1 MKRLV
6 YGLSI
11 VGLAAVLSLLP
22 GCSGGAAS
30 SSSSNTNV
38 SSATGAVDVLLSDDS
53 TEDWATI
60 GVKVLSITLTPQGG
74 GSPVAI
80 YTAPSPAPMINLVQ
94 LDQLGELVGNAQIP
108 QGTYT
113 SATVT
118 ISANPGDVLL
128 TASADPET
136 GFSVAPGSTV
146 PSSQIQVQGASG
158 TAGSLATNVKV
169 NLVSPLVVTAGQSNQ
184 LDLEFDLSHPAFLV
198 QHTPAGGGTTYWA
211 INFKGPLRHHPIARI
226 DAFLLR
232 DMYGKVTAVSTDN
245 TSITINRVFATRP
258 VVSPETATASSL
270 SRQILV
276 DAVNGTIFF
285 DVEAKTRTVIKDFSS
300 VASSLNGKYVR
311 IAARYQVDGSLVAV
325 RVWASSSF
333 NSLWI
338 SPEGH
343 VLHVNTTSNVITV
356 ENEDGVG
363 VPLTVDSNTKFYYR
377 VPANGLSDATPIG
390 TGTAFLDAGNI
401 VRGFKVHVSVVDP
414 LAVPLVAQAVDIE
427 VAKYAGAI
435 SSPTSTN
442 FIYTRTFPTA
452 TDNYTFTENYAGNFS
467 WWFFTFPTLATSGTS
482 AIPSFVSTV
491 NGAANFGGTVPQL
504 NVVGLS
510 PNNWNG
516 TAWAAVATIIE
527 PTPVPLGTVST
538 AWSATSSGGS
548 FAMTVPGG
556 TNAVTVGAS
565 SVSGSATLVYQVDR
579 TNNIVTVSPIDLT
592 TAAGQTAIA
601 TNLTAG
607 KLVKVVGVPQSDGSI
622 KAYVLL
628 YYTGTVMPQ

>member
-1 MKRLV
+1 MKRLG

-11 VGLAAVLSLLP
+11 VGLAAVLTLLP

-30 SSSSNTNV
+30 SNSSNNV
-38 SSATGAVDVLLSDDS
+38 SAATGAVDVLLSDDS
-53 TEDWATI
+53 TDDWSTI
-60 GVKVLSITLTPQGG
+60 GVRVLGISLTPQGG
-74 GSPVAI
+74 GSPVSI

-94 LDQLGELVGNAQIP
+94 LDQLGELIGNAQIP
-108 QGTYT
+108 AGTYT

-118 ISANPGDVLL
+118 ISANPTDVLL
-128 TASADPET
+128 IASADPEA
-136 GFSVAPGSTV
+136 GFAVPAGTQV
-146 PSSQIQVQGASG
+146 PSNQIQVMGAASG
-158 TAGSLATNVKV
+158 SQTTTVNV

-198 QHTPAGGGTTYWA
+198 QHTPAGGGTTFWA
-211 INFKGPLRHHPIARI
+211 LNFKGPLRHHPIARI

-285 DVEAKTRTVIKDFSS
+285 DVDAKTRTVIKSFSS

-343 VLHVNTTSNVITV
+343 VLHVNTSTNVITV
-356 ENEDGVG
+356 ENENGVG
-363 VPLTVDSNTKFYYR
+363 VPLTVDSNTNFYFR
-377 VPANGLSDATPIG
+377 VPASGLADATPIG
-390 TGTAFLDAGNI
+390 TGTAFLANRNI

-427 VAKYAGAI
+427 VAKYDGAI
-435 SSPTSTN
+435 SGANSTS
-442 FIYTRTFPTA
+442 FLYTRNFPNA
-452 TDNYTFTENYAGNFS
+452 IDDYTFTENYASNFS

-482 AIPSFVSTV
+482 AIPNFVSTV

-504 NVVGLS
+504 TVVGLS
-510 PNNWNG
+510 PNTWNG

-527 PTPVPLGTVST
+527 PTPVPLGSVST
-538 AWSATSSGGS
+538 PWAANNTGGT
-548 FAMTVPGG
+548 FAMMVAGG
-556 TNAVTVGAS
+556 TNAVTVSAS
-565 SVSGSATLVYQVDR
+565 GVSGSATLVYQIDR
-579 TNNIVTVSPIDLT
+579 TNNIITVSPVDLT
-592 TAAGQTAIA
+592 TAAGQATIA
-601 TNLTAG
+601 SNLTAG
-607 KLVKVVGVPQSDGSI
+607 KPVKVVGVPQSDGSI
-622 KAYVLL
+622 KAYVLF

>member
-1 MKRLV
+1 MKRLG

-30 SSSSNTNV
+30 SSSSNNV

-80 YTAPSPAPMINLVQ
+80 YTAASPAPMINLVQ
-94 LDQLGELVGNAQIP
+94 LDQLGELIGNAQIP
-108 QGTYT
+108 AGTYT
-113 SATVT
+113 SATIT
-118 ISANPGDVLL
+118 ISANPSDILL
-128 TASADPET
+128 TASSDPET
-136 GFSVAPGSTV
+136 GFAAAAGSTIS
-146 PSSQIQVQGASG
+146 SSQIQVQGATG
-158 TAGSLATNVKV
+158 TAGSLTTTVNV

-198 QHTPAGGGTTYWA
+198 AHTTASGTIWA

-232 DMYGKVTAVSTDN
+232 DMYGKVTAISTDN

-285 DVEAKTRTVIKDFSS
+285 DVDAKTRTVIKDFSS

-325 RVWASSSF
+325 RIWASSSF

-343 VLHVNTTSNVITV
+343 VLHVNTSTNVITV

-363 VPLTVDSNTKFYYR
+363 VPLTVDSNTNFYYR
-377 VPANGLSDATPIG
+377 VPANALSDATPIG

-401 VRGFKVHVSVVDP
+401 VRGFKVHVAVVDP
-414 LAVPLVAQAVDIE
+414 LAVPLVAQSVDIE
-427 VAKYAGAI
+427 VAKYDGTISGAN
-435 SSPTSTN
+435 SSSFVYTRIFPTST
-442 FIYTRTFPTA
+442 
-452 TDNYTFTENYAGNFS
+452 DDYTFTENYASNFS

-482 AIPSFVSTV
+482 GFVSTV
-491 NGAANFGGTVPQL
+491 NGAASFGGTVPPL
-504 NVVGLS
+504 KVVGLS

-516 TAWAAVATIIE
+516 TTWAAVATIIE

-538 AWSATSSGGS
+538 AWAANSTGGT
-548 FAMTVPGG
+548 FAMTVTGG
-556 TNAVTVGAS
+556 TNPVTVSAS

-579 TNNIVTVSPIDLT
+579 TNNIVSISPVDLT
-592 TAAGQTAIA
+592 TAAGQATIA
-601 TNLTAG
+601 SNLIAG
-607 KLVKVVGVPQSDGSI
+607 VPVKVVGVPQADGSI

-628 YYTGTVMPQ
+628 YFTGTLPQ